1 MPVQMKCPNCEAMW
15 EEPRLMIR
23 PREYA
28 GLPVEGYRP
37 QSRARIDQVNANKL
51 LEEQCLRVLDRLAYD
66 PNVDQAWLE
75 AGRRSIETGWMA
87 VNRAIFQPARAKLLP
102 GDSDA

>member
-23 PREYA
+23 PSEYA

-37 QSRARIDQVNANKL
+37 QSRARVDLVNANKV
-51 LEEQCLRVLDRLAYD
+51 LEEKCLRMLDVLATDPAIDKRWLAS
-66 PNVDQAWLE
+66 
-75 AGRRSIETGWMA
+75 GRAAIEQGWMA
-87 VNRAIFQPARAKLLP
+87 VNRAIFQPARARLP
-102 GDSDA
+102 GEDDG